1 MKLNMMRC
9 YNNERSTQDRWD
21 VQNVSDTQDAPGTRN
36 RRTTRG
42 VWNLFLLLG
51 ITLLMAC
58 NPGSKRENWSYFHD
72 QGMVFAT
79 NYSIKYA
86 YHRSLQAE
94 IEAAFQAFS
103 LSLNPF
109 MENSIISKVNRNEPM
124 ELDSLFLTVFRKSEE
139 VHRNSGG
146 KFDITLSPLINAWG
160 FGFQN
165 MGLVT
170 PEMIDSLKEFVGQ
183 EKISIDPQGKIVK
196 SDPRV
201 QLNTSAIAK
210 GYACDVIADLLER
223 DGIEHYL
230 VVIGGEISARGLNDR
245 GICWRI
251 QVDKPVDDTIGFIH
265 EPQVVLGLCD
275 KSLATSGNYRNF
287 YILDGKRYA
296 HTIDPH
302 TGYPSQN
309 ELLSVTI
316 IADDCMTADAYATA
330 FMALG
335 LEEAKK
341 LAARLPEL
349 EYYLIHESEDGSYG
363 VTCSDGFQRLIVD
376 PG

>member
-1 MKLNMMRC
+1 MTC
-9 YNNERSTQDRWD
+9 YNNERSTRDRWD
-21 VQNVSDTQDAPGTRN
+21 VHNVPGTQDAPGTRN
-36 RRTTRG
+36 NRATLG
-42 VWNLFLLLG
+42 VWSLLLLLG

-58 NPGSKRENWSYFHD
+58 NPGSKKKDWSYFHD

-86 YHRSLQAE
+86 YHRSLQEE
-94 IEAAFQAFS
+94 IEAAFHAFS

-109 MENSIISKVNRNEPM
+109 MENSIISKVNRNEPVV
-124 ELDSLFLTVFRKSEE
+124 LDSLFLTVFHKSEE
-139 VHRNSGG
+139 VNRNSGG
-146 KFDITLSPLINAWG
+146 KFDITVSPLINAWG

-165 MGLVT
+165 LGRVT

-183 EKISIDPQGKIVK
+183 DKITIDPQGKIVK

-210 GYACDVIADLLER
+210 GYACDVIAQLLER
-223 DGIEHYL
+223 HGIEHYL
-230 VVIGGEISARGLNDR
+230 VVIGGEISARGVNDR

-251 QVDKPVDDTIGFIH
+251 QVDRPVDDTIGFIH
-265 EPQVVLGLCD
+265 EPQVILGLCD

-287 YILDGKRYA
+287 YVLNGKRYA

-302 TGYPSQN
+302 TSYPSQN
-309 ELLSVTI
+309 ELLSVSI

-335 LEEAKK
+335 LEESKR

-349 EYYLIHESEDGSYG
+349 EYYLIYEGEDGGYG

-376 PG
+376 PGE

>member
-1 MKLNMMRC
+1 M
-9 YNNERSTQDRWD
+9 
-21 VQNVSDTQDAPGTRN
+21 
-36 RRTTRG
+36 
-42 VWNLFLLLG
+42 
-51 ITLLMAC
+51 LLMAC
-58 NPGSKRENWSYFHD
+58 NPGSKKEDWTYFHD
-72 QGMVFAT
+72 YGEVFTT

-86 YHRSLQAE
+86 YSHSLQEE
-94 IEAAFQAFS
+94 IEAAFQAFN

-109 MENSIISKVNRNEPM
+109 EENSIISKVNRNEPV

-165 MGLVT
+165 LGDVT
-170 PEMIDSLKEFVGQ
+170 PEMIDSLKEFVGH

-210 GYACDVIADLLER
+210 GYACDVIAHLLER
-223 DGIEHYL
+223 HGIEHYM
-230 VVIGGEISARGLNDR
+230 VSIGGEISARGLNDR

-251 QVDKPVDDTIGFIH
+251 QVDKPIDDASGFIH
-265 EPQVVLGLCD
+265 EPQVILGLCD

-287 YILDGKRYA
+287 YVLEGKRYA

-309 ELLSVTI
+309 EILSASV

-335 LEEAKK
+335 LEESKR
-341 LAARLPEL
+341 LATRLPGL
-349 EYYLIHESEDGSYG
+349 EYYLIHEKEDGSYG
-363 VTCSDGFQRLIVD
+363 VACSDGFQQIIVN
-376 PG
+376 PGE